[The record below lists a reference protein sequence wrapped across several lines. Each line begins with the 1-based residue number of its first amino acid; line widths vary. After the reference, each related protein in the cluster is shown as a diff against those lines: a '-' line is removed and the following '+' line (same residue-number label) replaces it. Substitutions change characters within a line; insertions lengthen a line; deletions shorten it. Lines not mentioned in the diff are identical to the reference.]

1 MIIKNI
7 GILFLLICSFFIF
20 DKEKINAE
28 QTNISVDGEI
38 LNGAIDDNTYANKVS
53 AKPRVVPFVV
63 EENLIFFKATIK
75 GIEDTLNF
83 VFDSGAGGFVLDS
96 TIAAKNKIEPF
107 TETVTS
113 GASGSANYKVAS
125 IEKFQVNG
133 LELNDIMTV
142 LVDLNHLGHRLSE
155 GPSKGLSIDG
165 IIGSDLLFNYVTKID
180 YDKKE
185 FIFYNDISEVNT
197 LYKSKLN
204 LNLDWRIPQIPIG
217 IKLKSGEEFEGNV
230 LMDSGSASNLTL
242 NSNITS
248 DNKLLESFNP
258 KIKTYSTSLT
268 GDEDEYLSTLHSLNF
283 NKEEHF
289 DVPVDIPL
297 SSAGVNAMPG
307 LLGILGNGILKRYNL
322 IFDYKNL
329 TAYYEPNKFI
339 DEKFDYPCT
348 EFYIKKEGQ
357 KLLFKNVQKNSVEH
371 KNGIENGMEIKSV
384 NGYGIEDFTKIK
396 KFLYKESIK
405 LEIEYLTRN
414 GKKKTFVIETK
425 RKI

>member
-1 MIIKNI
+1 MMIKKVV
-7 GILFLLICSFFIF
+7 ILFLLVCLFLNFY
-20 DKEKINAE
+20 KEKVKVK

-38 LNGAIDDNTYANKVS
+38 SNSDVDDDTYTNNVA

-63 EENLIFFKATIK
+63 EENLIFFKATIR

-165 IIGSDLLFNYVTKID
+165 IIGSDLLFNFVTKID

-258 KIKTYSTSLT
+258 KIKTYTASLT
-268 GDEDEYLSTLHSLNF
+268 GEDDEYESSLHSLSF
-283 NKEEHF
+283 NKEDF
-289 DVPVDIPL
+289 LDVPINIPL
-297 SSAGVNAMPG
+297 STAGVHGMPG
-307 LLGILGNGILKRYNL
+307 LLGILGNEIMKRYNWV
-322 IFDYKNL
+322 FDYENH
-329 TAYYEPNKFI
+329 TAYYESNTPKDKKFS
-339 DEKFDYPCT
+339 YRCT
-348 EFYIKKEGQ
+348 DFYIKKEDQ
-357 KLLFKNVQKNSVEH
+357 KLLFSYVQKNSVEY
-371 KNGIENGMEIKSV
+371 KNGIKDGMEIKSI
-384 NGYGIEDFTKIK
+384 NGYGIEDYAEIRQ
-396 KFLYKESIK
+396 LIHKENIK
-405 LEIEYLTRN
+405 LEIEYLTMDD
-414 GKKKTFVIETK
+414 KKKMITIKTE
-425 RKI
+425 RKM